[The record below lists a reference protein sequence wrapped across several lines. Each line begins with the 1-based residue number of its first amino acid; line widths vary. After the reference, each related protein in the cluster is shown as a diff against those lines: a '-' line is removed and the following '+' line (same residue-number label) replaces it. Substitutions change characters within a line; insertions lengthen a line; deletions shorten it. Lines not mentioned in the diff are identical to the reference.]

1 MNFRVILLVILVLI
15 FTFSGIYLSMLSFD
29 ATSLKNSYGKGEVEI
44 IQNTT
49 AGTIPHVI
57 LIKNDG
63 KQPIMVES
71 GQILVSNSS
80 QDLVVAEDIRVNQNS
95 SSYIRAY
102 CFEPNQTATPG
113 LKLTPT
119 DKASSD
125 VQQLI
130 KNSNLA
136 DQQNTTSTQLQIW
149 ILVSGDNVDL
159 NSGEASVLLKNQ
171 NNNSTEIVNQFNEAK
186 NNLLKNLNI
195 TEDQIKNIKTESTI
209 SSSDIVGWINE
220 FINWIKT
227 SFNIG

>member
-113 LKLTPT
+113 SKLTPT

>member
-113 LKLTPT
+113 SKLTPT

-136 DQQNTTSTQLQIW
+136 DPQNTTSTQLQIW

-171 NNNSTEIVNQFNEAK
+171 NNNSTEIVNQLNEAK

-227 SFNIG
+227 SFNIS

>member
-57 LIKNDG
+57 LVKNDG

-113 LKLTPT
+113 SKLTPT